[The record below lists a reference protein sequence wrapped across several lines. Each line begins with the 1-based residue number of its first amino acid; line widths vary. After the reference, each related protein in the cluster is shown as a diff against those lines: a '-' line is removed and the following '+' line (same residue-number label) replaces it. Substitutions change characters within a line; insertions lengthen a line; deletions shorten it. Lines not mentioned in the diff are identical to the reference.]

1 MLISKRHI
9 GKKNSLSL
17 SFSIIL
23 NIKFHLVKIFLRNK
37 NKYVFNGVNYEFKQ
51 AMQQNLVGTSLFK
64 NKKVLLY
71 TILEIPA
78 L

>member
-9 GKKNSLSL
+9 GKKKFSLSL
-17 SFSIIL
+17 SIIL

-37 NKYVFNGVNYEFKQ
+37 SKYVFNGVNYEFKQ

>member
-9 GKKNSLSL
+9 GKKNS
-17 SFSIIL
+17 
-23 NIKFHLVKIFLRNK
+23 HLVKIFLRNK